1 MNIRWFQDLKP
12 SDGRPL
18 FTLYSEEKTQM
29 NRFVLIMI
37 ALTSLALSSTAY
49 GSSWTI
55 DTEHSNAQFRVQHM
69 MIANVRGNFS
79 GIKGTVHIDDED
91 VTQSHVD
98 VTIDVNSL
106 DTGVAKRDEFLKS
119 PILFDASRF
128 PTYRFKSRR
137 VEKAAHGTLKVVGD
151 LSLHGV
157 TREVGLE
164 IQGLAEQVR
173 DPWGRTRTGAQATAR
188 INRKDFGIVWNMVLD
203 NGGVLVGNEVDITI
217 DLELIKNEEI
227 AQELAGETETSQID
241 VSLFP
246 FNLAAQQSE

>member
-1 MNIRWFQDLKP
+1 
-12 SDGRPL
+12 
-18 FTLYSEEKTQM
+18 M
-29 NRFVLIMI
+29 NRYLLMMI
-37 ALTSLALSSTAY
+37 TLMSLVLSSTAY

-55 DTEHSNAQFRVQHM
+55 DTDHSNAQFRVRHM
-69 MIANVRGNFS
+69 MVANVRGNFS

-119 PILFDASRF
+119 PLLFDASRF
-128 PTYRFKSRR
+128 PTYRFTSKR
-137 VEKAAHGTLKVVGD
+137 VEKSAHGTLKVVGD

-164 IQGLAEQVR
+164 VQGLAEQVR
-173 DPWGRTRTGAQATAR
+173 DPWGRTRTGTQATAR

-203 NGGVLVGNEVDITI
+203 NGGVLVGNEVAITI
-217 DLELIKNEEI
+217 DLALIKNEEI
-227 AQELAGETETSQID
+227 ARGPTGETETAQINE
-241 VSLFP
+241 SLSS
-246 FNLAAQQSE
+246 FNLVAKRSE